1 MNLDFLLFVLVEI
14 SYLVV
19 NLMKKNF
26 KFGVVEIS
34 YVSILLKFFLFF

>member
-26 KFGVVEIS
+26 KFSVVEIS